1 MEKSK
6 EVGHGSII
14 RFKRL
19 LFATHG
25 TGEVS
30 AETPQV
36 KTDVAAHA
44 TTPLRRRRLVA
55 MDASTLYERLRPV
68 TKLSPEP
75 PWPEPWSLYL
85 LPMHFRQS
93 RGNKNLLTFLD
104 LLIDSVAAG
113 QSLHSYT
120 FFEQYYIHLNLTTIA
135 KHR

>member
-55 MDASTLYERLRPV
+55 MDASTL
-68 TKLSPEP
+68 
-75 PWPEPWSLYL
+75 
-85 LPMHFRQS
+85 
-93 RGNKNLLTFLD
+93 
-104 LLIDSVAAG
+104 
-113 QSLHSYT
+113 
-120 FFEQYYIHLNLTTIA
+120 
-135 KHR
+135 